1 MNKVWTDGRH
11 VRVGAT
17 ARTGE
22 READPR
28 WVSSL
33 AAVMR
38 HIDATQEVTHAD
50 LVALRRRC
58 VTAGGEGVNPAHVA
72 IAMLIQ
78 LQAGQTADRLLMIDA
93 VAWHELTKA
102 FDLQV

>member
-1 MNKVWTDGRH
+1 MNRVWTDGRH
-11 VRVGAT
+11 VRVGVA

-38 HIDATQEVTHAD
+38 HIDATQEVTHTE
-50 LVALRRRC
+50 LVNLRRRC
-58 VTAGGEGVNPAHVA
+58 VAAGGEGVNPAHVA
-72 IAMLIQ
+72 LAMVIQ
-78 LQAGQTADRLLMIDA
+78 LQAGQSADRLLAVDA
-93 VAWHELTKA
+93 TAWHELTKA
-102 FDLQV
+102 FNLQV